1 MLRAAL
7 IACLVLGA
15 CGAPA
20 KSKPESQPALVD
32 VATASAQPVERVVRL
47 LGQASA
53 VDGIV
58 LSSKASGLVT
68 EIAFQNGSE
77 VTAGQV
83 LLRLDSAREAA
94 AAREARGE
102 LDKAAKELANRKP
115 LLDRSLVSQ
124 DEIDRLAAEV
134 AAKQGALELAE
145 ATLADRTVLAPF
157 SGSIGIRRIGVGSLV
172 APGTPI
178 APLARLDP
186 MQVSFAVPEVH
197 LAVLKPGLTV
207 RATSPAYPGRSF
219 TGTITAID
227 PGADESSRAV
237 GAVALVPNQDRALRP
252 GMALTVELVTER
264 SEQAVTVPE
273 VAVVMQGG
281 TAFVWS
287 VVDGKAVRTRVTT
300 GVRMPGAVQILD
312 GLVAGVPVVVQ
323 GLQGVRD
330 GQPVQIR
337 ESAKTAAPKKP

>member
-1 MLRAAL
+1 MLRTVL
-7 IACLVLGA
+7 VTCLVLGA
-15 CGAPA
+15 CGAPT
-20 KSKPESQPALVD
+20 KGKTESKPALVD
-32 VATASAQPVERVVRL
+32 VAAAREQPVERVVRL

-58 LSSKASGLVT
+58 LSSKASGLVA

-77 VTAGQV
+77 VVAGQV

-94 AAREARGE
+94 ASREARGE
-102 LDKAAKELANRKP
+102 LDKASKELANRKP
-115 LLDRSLVSQ
+115 LLDRNLVSQ

-134 AAKQGALELAE
+134 AARQGALELAE

-157 SGSIGIRRIGVGSLV
+157 SGSIGIRRVGLGSLV

-178 APLARLDP
+178 AQLARLDP
-186 MQVSFAVPEVH
+186 MQVSFSVPDVH

-207 RATSPAYPGRSF
+207 RATSPAWPGRSF

-227 PGADESSRAV
+227 PGADEHTRSI

-252 GMALTVELVTER
+252 GMALTVELVAER
-264 SEQAVTVPE
+264 FEQAVTVPE

-281 TAFVWS
+281 ATFVWS
-287 VVDGKAVRTRVTT
+287 VADGKAVRTKVTT
-300 GVRMPGAVQILD
+300 GVRLPGVVQIVD
-312 GLVAGVPVVVQ
+312 GLAAGARVVVQ

-330 GQPVQIR
+330 GQPVQVR
-337 ESAKTAAPKKP
+337 EPAKPAASKKP